1 MWFLRV
7 FGAYIVLY
15 PRVKVHMF
23 VISLVIFTTFRVP
36 ALAMLG
42 YWIVVQLI
50 GGFTSVGATGGGVA
64 FWAHVGGFVPG
75 AILVFL
81 FKDDGLLVNHPCHG
95 WSQSKHPKDLW
106 DDPENRA

>member
-1 MWFLRV
+1 MHGSWMHIIGNMWFLRV

-15 PRVKVHMF
+15 PRVKVHLF

-64 FWAHVGGFVPG
+64 FLGSRRRFCVRSNFGVSF
-75 AILVFL
+75 
-81 FKDDGLLVNHPCHG
+81 
-95 WSQSKHPKDLW
+95 
-106 DDPENRA
+106 